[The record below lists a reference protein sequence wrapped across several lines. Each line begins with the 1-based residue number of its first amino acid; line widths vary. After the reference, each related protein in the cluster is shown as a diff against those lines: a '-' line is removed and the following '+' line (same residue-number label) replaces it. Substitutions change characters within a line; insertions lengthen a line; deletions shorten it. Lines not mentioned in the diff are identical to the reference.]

1 MNWACLE
8 SAQMSLPQVS
18 TLLAAGVQ
26 HCHTTLEVM
35 LYTRMLLTAMLE
47 QTDRFNSIAGKQ
59 SEKPS
64 RNNITLG
71 FSLCLQI
78 YATLC

>member
-1 MNWACLE
+1 MPGGSRGMNWACLE

-35 LYTRMLLTAMLE
+35 L
-47 QTDRFNSIAGKQ
+47 
-59 SEKPS
+59 
-64 RNNITLG
+64 
-71 FSLCLQI
+71 
-78 YATLC
+78 